1 MMEWI
6 LSGGWFP
13 SGFALRD
20 PFHHFTPTGMSYL
33 YILLVSFS
41 IDMDMTGHIANVNSY
56 LLVSI

>member
-13 SGFALRD
+13 SGFALGDR
-20 PFHHFTPTGMSYL
+20 FHHLNSTGMSYL

-41 IDMDMTGHIANVNSY
+41 IDMDMTGQIANVNSY